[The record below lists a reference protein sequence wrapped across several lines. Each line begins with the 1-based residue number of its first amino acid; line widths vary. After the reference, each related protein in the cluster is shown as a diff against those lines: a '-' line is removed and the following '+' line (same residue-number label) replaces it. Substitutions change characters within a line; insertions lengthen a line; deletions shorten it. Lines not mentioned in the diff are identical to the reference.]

1 MRTGELECFHG
12 QGHSAGV
19 HGCDGCCTKL
29 FNYLLD
35 SIKAE
40 AREVERERCTEIM
53 DKLTGHYAQ
62 THYVGKVCKTCDI
75 FAAIYEGS

>member
-1 MRTGELECFHG
+1 MREGELECFHG

-29 FNYLLD
+29 FDYLLD

-40 AREVERERCTEIM
+40 AWEE
-53 DKLTGHYAQ
+53 G
-62 THYVGKVCKTCDI
+62 
-75 FAAIYEGS
+75 YESVTITTVANPYRKEETT